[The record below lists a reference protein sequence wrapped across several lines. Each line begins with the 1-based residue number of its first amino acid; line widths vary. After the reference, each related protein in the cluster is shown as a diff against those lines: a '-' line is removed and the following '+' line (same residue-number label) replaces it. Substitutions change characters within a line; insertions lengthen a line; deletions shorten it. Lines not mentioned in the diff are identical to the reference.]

1 MFEIA
6 EGKVQLI
13 HKNERLE
20 KHGDEDVLACDLNFS
35 WETGNGCL
43 AMFAPDLRSMFY
55 KRLDDAQ
62 QELDPDPEHL
72 TALRFPG
79 LGKSGVVG
87 WELGELTG
95 GTLTFHVGV
104 KTKFE
109 IPMQKLAKFKLEPKE
124 GGTVVVY
131 FQVQCHPNEQ
141 QSGKLSKFYA
151 DKHCIITI
159 TPPPIPSDLAGE

>member
-1 MFEIA
+1 MFEIT
-6 EGKVQLI
+6 EGKVQLV

-20 KHGDEDVLACDLNFS
+20 KHGDEEVLACDLNFV

-43 AMFAPDLRSMFY
+43 AMFAPDLRSALY

-72 TALRFPG
+72 TALRFPAMAPV
-79 LGKSGVVG
+79 K
-87 WELGELTG
+87 WMAGELIG
-95 GTLTFHVGV
+95 ADLTFHTGV
-104 KTKFE
+104 KTTFKIKGE
-109 IPMQKLAKFKLEPKE
+109 KVCKFKLEPKE

-131 FQVQCHPNEQ
+131 FQVQCRPNEQ

-151 DKHCIITI
+151 DKHCVITLD
-159 TPPPIPSDLAGE
+159 PPPAPADLAGD